1 MSSSLRE
8 TNSKLSQNMMVYLY
22 CLLSN
27 WHETAATGNGIS
39 LVVLTRS
46 LALTVVL
53 RPNMAALVE
62 GQQYGL
68 SSNFSPHDQKTVVQ
82 VKLTDSALKAI
93 DEYLKLKVKFICFT

>member
-1 MSSSLRE
+1 
-8 TNSKLSQNMMVYLY
+8 
-22 CLLSN
+22 
-27 WHETAATGNGIS
+27 
-39 LVVLTRS
+39 
-46 LALTVVL
+46 
-53 RPNMAALVE
+53 MAALVE